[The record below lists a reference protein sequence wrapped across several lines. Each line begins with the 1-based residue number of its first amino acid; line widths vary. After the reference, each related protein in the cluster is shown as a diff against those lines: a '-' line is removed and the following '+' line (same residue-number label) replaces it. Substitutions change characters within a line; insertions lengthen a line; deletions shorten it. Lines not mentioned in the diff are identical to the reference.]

1 MEERAVEE
9 KEIGEARD
17 RVRAQLHRADK
28 LARQLSSEEDLSD
41 VPPHMLGK

>member
-1 MEERAVEE
+1 MEERAIEE

-17 RVRAQLHRADK
+17 KVRAQLHRAEKVVQQIHGD
-28 LARQLSSEEDLSD
+28 QDISD